1 VAGHPRAERKL
12 AAILVADIAGYSRLV
27 GLDEEGT
34 LARRRALRRELIDPT
49 IAEHRG
55 RIFKTT
61 GDGVLVEFASVV
73 DAVRCAVAMQRA
85 TAAREAAFIQDRR
98 IKFRVGINLADIVV
112 EGDDILGDG
121 VNIAARLE
129 AIAPP
134 GGICLSGAAFDQV
147 EGKIDATF
155 TDLGNRHLKNIAR
168 PVHVFAIDLLDNPKP
183 QEPPA
188 TAIQLTSAPPRL
200 SIVVLQFANIG
211 GEHEQEYFVDGITE
225 SLTTDLSR
233 ISGAFVIARNTA
245 FAYKGKPA
253 DLRQIGRDLN
263 VRYALEGSVQ
273 RGGKRLRVNVQ
284 LIDCDTGTH
293 LWAERFDQA
302 LADLFEVQD
311 EIVSR
316 LAGQLD
322 ARLVE
327 AEARRAERSPDPDS
341 MDLYFRAR
349 ALINRGSTAEY
360 LKPAEAL
367 LERALALDPNNVDA
381 LAAKGWVDMDLGAG
395 FMTDDHAARLASAEA
410 TAIKALSLAPN
421 HAWAHLVLGSFYNTV
436 NRGAEAIAEFEHAL
450 MLDRNLVY
458 AHALIGMAKTAL
470 GRAEEAESHYLEAL
484 RLSPRDVAAHHWMSS
499 AGTSKLH
506 LAKDEEAVAWFRR
519 AIDANRNFAFTHFS
533 LAAALAHLGRID
545 LARAAAKA
553 GLALEPSFTI
563 GRFSAGARSDNTVYL
578 AGRERIYEGMRQAA
592 FRNNSQS
599 KFQGATHDNS

>member
-1 VAGHPRAERKL
+1 MPEQPVERKL
-12 AAILVADIAGYSRLV
+12 AAILAADIAGYSRLV
-27 GLDEEGT
+27 GRDEEGT
-34 LARRRALRRELIDPT
+34 LARLRALRRELIDPT

-61 GDGVLVEFASVV
+61 GDGMLVEFASVV
-73 DAVRCAVAMQRA
+73 DAVRCAIAVQRA
-85 TAAREAAFIQDRR
+85 TATREAACVQERR
-98 IKFRVGINLADIVV
+98 IEFRIGINLGDIVV
-112 EGDDILGDG
+112 EGDDILGDS

-129 AIAPP
+129 AIAAP
-134 GGICLSGAAFDQV
+134 GGICLSLAAFDQV
-147 EGKIDATF
+147 EGKVAAAF
-155 TDLGNRHLKNIAR
+155 TDLGNRQLKNIAR
-168 PVHVFAIDLLDNPKP
+168 PMHVFAIDLLDSLKP
-183 QEPPA
+183 QEQLP
-188 TAIQLTSAPPRL
+188 TVIQVTSSPPRL
-200 SIVVLQFANIG
+200 SILVLPFANIG
-211 GEHEQEYFVDGITE
+211 GDHEQEYFVDGITE

-245 FAYKGKPA
+245 FAYKGKSA

-263 VRYALEGSVQ
+263 VRYALVGSVQ
-273 RGGKRLRVNVQ
+273 RGGNRLRVNVQ
-284 LIDCDTGTH
+284 LIDAESGAH

-302 LADLFEVQD
+302 LADLFEMQD
-311 EIVSR
+311 EIVAR
-316 LAGQLD
+316 LAGQLG

-410 TAIKALSLAPN
+410 TAIKTLSLAPD
-421 HAWAHLVLGSFYNTV
+421 HAWAHLVLGSLYNTV

-484 RLSPRDVAAHHWMSS
+484 RLSPRDVSAHHWMSS

-533 LAAALAHLGRID
+533 LAAALAHLDRID
-545 LARAAAKA
+545 VARTTAKA

-563 GRFSAGARSDNTVYL
+563 GRFSAGARSDNPVYL
-578 AGRERIYEGMRQAA
+578 AGRERIYEGMRRA
-592 FRNNSQS
+592 
-599 KFQGATHDNS
+599 GIPE

>member
-1 VAGHPRAERKL
+1 
-12 AAILVADIAGYSRLV
+12 
-27 GLDEEGT
+27 
-34 LARRRALRRELIDPT
+34 
-49 IAEHRG
+49 
-55 RIFKTT
+55 
-61 GDGVLVEFASVV
+61 
-73 DAVRCAVAMQRA
+73 M
-85 TAAREAAFIQDRR
+85 
-98 IKFRVGINLADIVV
+98 
-112 EGDDILGDG
+112 
-121 VNIAARLE
+121 
-129 AIAPP
+129 
-134 GGICLSGAAFDQV
+134 
-147 EGKIDATF
+147 
-155 TDLGNRHLKNIAR
+155 
-168 PVHVFAIDLLDNPKP
+168 HVFAIDLLDSLKP
-183 QEPPA
+183 QEQLA
-188 TAIQLTSAPPRL
+188 TVIQVTSSSPPRL
-200 SIVVLQFANIG
+200 SIVVLPFANIG
-211 GEHEQEYFVDGITE
+211 GDHEQEYSVDGITE

-245 FAYKGKPA
+245 FAYKGKSA

-263 VRYALEGSVQ
+263 VRYALVGSAQ
-273 RGGKRLRVNVQ
+273 RGGNRLRVNVQ
-284 LIDCDTGTH
+284 LIDAESGAH

-302 LADLFEVQD
+302 LADLFEMQD
-311 EIVSR
+311 EIVAR
-316 LAGQLD
+316 LAGQLG

-410 TAIKALSLAPN
+410 TAIKTLSLAPD
-421 HAWAHLVLGSFYNTV
+421 HAWAHLVLGSLYNTV

-484 RLSPRDVAAHHWMSS
+484 RLSPRDVSAHHWMSS

-519 AIDANRNFAFTHFS
+519 AIDANRNFAFTHLS
-533 LAAALAHLGRID
+533 LAAALAHLGRINE
-545 LARAAAKA
+545 ARATAKA
-553 GLALEPSFTI
+553 GLALESSFTI
-563 GRFSAGARSDNTVYL
+563 GRFSAGARSDNPVYL
-578 AGRERIYEGMRQAA
+578 AGRERIYEGMRRA
-592 FRNNSQS
+592 
-599 KFQGATHDNS
+599 GIPE

>member
-1 VAGHPRAERKL
+1 
-12 AAILVADIAGYSRLV
+12 
-27 GLDEEGT
+27 
-34 LARRRALRRELIDPT
+34 
-49 IAEHRG
+49 
-55 RIFKTT
+55 
-61 GDGVLVEFASVV
+61 
-73 DAVRCAVAMQRA
+73 M
-85 TAAREAAFIQDRR
+85 
-98 IKFRVGINLADIVV
+98 
-112 EGDDILGDG
+112 
-121 VNIAARLE
+121 
-129 AIAPP
+129 
-134 GGICLSGAAFDQV
+134 
-147 EGKIDATF
+147 
-155 TDLGNRHLKNIAR
+155 KNIAR
-168 PVHVFAIDLLDNPKP
+168 PVHVFAIDLLDGPQP
-183 QEPPA
+183 QE
-188 TAIQLTSAPPRL
+188 TSVTVIQLTSSPPRL
-200 SIVVLQFANIG
+200 SIVVLPFANIG
-211 GEHEQEYFVDGITE
+211 GDHKEEYFVDGIAE

-245 FAYKGKPA
+245 FAYKGKSSN
-253 DLRQIGRDLN
+253 LRQIGRDLN
-263 VRYALEGSVQ
+263 VRYALVGSVQ
-273 RGGKRLRVNVQ
+273 LGGNRLRVNVQ
-284 LIDCDTGTH
+284 LIDAKSGAH

-302 LADLFEVQD
+302 LADLFEMQD
-311 EIVSR
+311 EIVAR

-327 AEARRAERSPDPDS
+327 AEAHRAERSPDPDS

-349 ALINRGSTAEY
+349 GLINRGSTSEY

-381 LAAKGWVDMDLGAG
+381 LAAKGWVDMGLGAG

-470 GRAEEAESHYLEAL
+470 GRAEEAESYYLEAL

-533 LAAALAHLGRID
+533 LAAALAHLGEID
-545 LARAAAKA
+545 VARAATKA
-553 GLALEPSFTI
+553 GLAVEPSFTI
-563 GRFSAGARSDNTVYL
+563 GRFSAGARSDNPVYL
-578 AGRERIYEGMRQAA
+578 AGRERIYEGMRRA
-592 FRNNSQS
+592 
-599 KFQGATHDNS
+599 GIPE